1 MMPFLRGLL
10 MSLLVVGAAVG
21 CSQAADE
28 AADSPAAKSSPAAA
42 EAETESSPS
51 EPDRELASTEA
62 AGEWQDFAGAGLTL
76 SLPGSYI
83 GGNPSTDLERLASEL
98 EAIDPQYAQRIES
111 IRQNP
116 EAIAFLAFDPASAES
131 GFLTNVNV
139 ATEAVP
145 ADISIEQYLEAAA
158 QQLTQLY
165 ELESQEVTK
174 VGDYEAGKIVGRF
187 NTGELEIRQLFYA
200 IKNED
205 TFWIVTYA
213 TIASEF
219 DRRLPDFERSIQTL
233 QLEL

>member
-10 MSLLVVGAAVG
+10 ALLLVLGTAVG

-28 AADSPAAKSSPAAA
+28 ADSPTADSSPAAA
-42 EAETESSPS
+42 ETETESSPS

-62 AGEWQDFAGAGLTL
+62 ASEWQDFAGAGLTL
-76 SLPGSYI
+76 SLPGNYI

-116 EAIAFLAFDPASAES
+116 EAIAFLAFDPASVES

-165 ELESQEVTK
+165 EIESQEVTK

-187 NTGELEIRQLFYA
+187 NTGELQIRQLFYA
-200 IKNED
+200 IKNGE

-233 QLEL
+233 QIEL